1 MDVEG
6 KNFIIRTKDA
16 VYDRNVIGSILESK
30 IERKSSFSIINEFDT
45 EFKLG
50 NIEGFFDLKY

>member
-30 IERKSSFSIINEFDT
+30 IEKKFHFQFIRPLTKHWLFSITFSVD
-45 EFKLG
+45 
-50 NIEGFFDLKY
+50 